1 MHGVI
6 TARGCIALHAGASAG
21 RPLYVAAARG
31 AAAAA
36 AAAAAASHAPPPP
49 FGKEGLLRLLLR
61 CAHKGLSGGAGG
73 PCRRSG
79 RGGAVRR
86 GGSGW
91 HIVGRRLE
99 AAGGGHCDAEPAP
112 CGGTGRSRASVIAQL
127 AAG

>member
-6 TARGCIALHAGASAG
+6 TARGCIALHAGCIR
-21 RPLYVAAARG
+21 RPPTVAARRG

-36 AAAAAASHAPPPP
+36 AAAAAASHAPPPPP